1 MGCGV
6 TKAQEILNSG
16 ILQKNGIAYP
26 AGKGWRIN
34 REKLDKFLAENP
46 YAFKGKLKKDCSQR
60 DFVASLRHPQ
70 PPAAGCAN
78 KKEKGP
84 SEQAQGPFSFLL
96 AVGGG
101 FEPPVRLPVRQFS
114 KLVV

>member
-46 YAFKGKLKKDCSQR
+46 YAFKGKLKKDCSHW
-60 DFVASLRHPQ
+60 DFVALLRHPQ
-70 PPAAGCAN
+70 PPGISHLRCLFPRPSL
-78 KKEKGP
+78 EGP
-84 SEQAQGPFSFLL
+84 CKVEGRRPKRSF
-96 AVGGG
+96 
-101 FEPPVRLPVRQFS
+101 
-114 KLVV
+114 